1 VFVGDIGPD
10 VTVDDLREAF
20 NTDDMAVTDAR
31 IVMDQ
36 QSGRTKGYGFVTFAD
51 NVSTSRALV
60 KNGEILKGR
69 KMRVNWAAT
78 TKDQQNRGI
87 VGYPPPESYMPPVR
101 NEFQATLHTMA
112 ACDGLDYNW
121 YLRLPT
127 EVQTGILRVALEA
140 PGAKV
145 VWVGNL
151 DKTTT
156 RMFLKESTNLEHD
169 IAPLFA
175 PYGLV
180 EEVTMVSNNGYAF
193 ISYLFLY
200 SSLI

>member
-1 VFVGDIGPD
+1 
-10 VTVDDLREAF
+10 
-20 NTDDMAVTDAR
+20 
-31 IVMDQ
+31 MDQ

-51 NVSTSRALV
+51 TVSASRALV

-78 TKDQQNRGI
+78 TKDQQNRGTM
-87 VGYPPPESYMPPVR
+87 GYPPPEPYMPPVR
-101 NEFQATLHTMA
+101 NEFQATLHAMA
-112 ACDGLDYNW
+112 VHDGLDYNW

-175 PYGLV
+175 QFGLV

-193 ISYLFLY
+193 ISYPF
-200 SSLI
+200 